1 MNWGVRSGWDLK
13 TPALPLT
20 SDTVSSSAKWRK
32 AVSTS
37 PASCEDWKAM
47 HVKHP
52 AECLAH
58 NKHSIDTTLYY
69 ITMDRASLPL
79 KLVYNPKK
87 SLVLWGADQ
96 PTGSPGFKKVVWDKH
111 PSPPGALSGCREM
124 GPRGNSQNL
133 ERGAAGATQRVCS
146 VNYLAPNQC

>member
-1 MNWGVRSGWDLK
+1 MNLGVRSGWDLK

-20 SDTVSSSAKWRK
+20 SDSFLIYKMRK

-37 PASCEDWKAM
+37 PASCEDWKVM

-52 AECLAH
+52 PECLAH

-69 ITMDRASLPL
+69 ITMDGASLPL

-87 SLVLWGADQ
+87 SLVL
-96 PTGSPGFKKVVWDKH
+96 
-111 PSPPGALSGCREM
+111 
-124 GPRGNSQNL
+124 
-133 ERGAAGATQRVCS
+133 
-146 VNYLAPNQC
+146 